1 MKPNTLTE
9 VKPGALVSR
18 NGQLYC
24 AETQIAA
31 KTATTPPCADCQ
43 RRIIQQNNVR
53 WYRQAGGAR
62 FPLCDSCAGALGL
75 GTVPAK

>member
-1 MKPNTLTE
+1 MKPNTLIE

-18 NGQLYC
+18 NGQNYC
-24 AETQIAA
+24 AETTIAA

-43 RRIIQQNNVR
+43 RRIVQTNNVR

-62 FPLCDSCAGALGL
+62 FPLCTPCAEKLGL
-75 GTVPAK
+75 TTTPVK